1 MRWISAAVLCAM
13 SAGSLLAGE
22 VAITNVHVCC
32 GSCTAAVEEALT
44 GIEGVSNPSAD
55 VMTKTVGFTAKD
67 DKAAEA
73 GIKALAKHGFFGQ
86 AKHAGKKLDFPSAGA
101 KKGEKANQ
109 IDLYGVHLCCGAC
122 VTGAKKA
129 LENIGGLSAIE
140 IDRAAGKITLK
151 GAGMETTKA
160 IEALNAGGFYG
171 TLKPEEKA
179 KDEKQ
184 K

>member
-1 MRWISAAVLCAM
+1 MRWITAAVLCGI
-13 SAGSLLAGE
+13 SASSLFAGE
-22 VAITNVHVCC
+22 VAISHVHLCC
-32 GSCTAAVEEALT
+32 DSCVAAVDEALNDVTGVSKAAADKGTRTIRFTAA
-44 GIEGVSNPSAD
+44 
-55 VMTKTVGFTAKD
+55 D

-122 VTGAKKA
+122 VSGAKEA
-129 LENIGGLSAIE
+129 LENIGGLSSIDV
-140 IDRAAGKITLK
+140 DRAAGKITLK
-151 GAGMETTKA
+151 GAGMEITKA
-160 IEALNAGGFYG
+160 IDSLNAGVFYG

-179 KDEKQ
+179 
-184 K
+184 